1 VNALHP
7 EKFMS
12 PFWLLSGT
20 AAFAL
25 LYMLYRAM
33 ANYTGDDRVAVAGD
47 RAGHAGVEEFPE
59 DSYSS
64 SNRIRTANAEDFFQ
78 SRQENFLFFDIWSGS
93 QTLDSTW
100 QRSSPI
106 SFDEFADS
114 IPWIPLES
122 KIVVRQV
129 GGADAH
135 FLKRIAALPTEREIL
150 VLVDKSAD
158 LATSVQ
164 HEGGPR

>member
-1 VNALHP
+1 MNALHP

-12 PFWLLSGT
+12 LFWLLSGT
-20 AAFAL
+20 AAFVL

-33 ANYTGDDRVAVAGD
+33 ANYTGDDRMAIAGD
-47 RAGHAGVEEFPE
+47 RIGHAGVVEFSE
-59 DSYSS
+59 SSYSS
-64 SNRIRTANAEDFFQ
+64 SNQIRTVNSEEFFQ

-93 QTLDSTW
+93 QTLDSAW

-122 KIVVRQV
+122 KIVVRQI

-150 VLVDKSAD
+150 VLVDKAVD
-158 LATSVQ
+158 LPHQ
-164 HEGGPR
+164 